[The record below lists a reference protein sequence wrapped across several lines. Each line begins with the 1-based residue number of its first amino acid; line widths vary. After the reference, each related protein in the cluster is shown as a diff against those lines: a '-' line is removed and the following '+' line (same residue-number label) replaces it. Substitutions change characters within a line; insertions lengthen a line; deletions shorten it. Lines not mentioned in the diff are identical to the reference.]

1 MSTVTEVS
9 PPTPAPTQP
18 SPMARFHALPAWL
31 RYMVYAAIGIFVL
44 AAVESLESGGVGR
57 LTSAAAA
64 SAMLRWS
71 IPILLAGL
79 GGLFAERAGV
89 VNIGLEG
96 MMMLGTWFGAWGT
109 LEFGP
114 WVGMLIGLLGGAV
127 GGLLHAIATVSFGVD
142 HIISGVAIN
151 ILALPAARFLS
162 TEVFD
167 NPTQSPDVDGLGHFT
182 MPVLAGGGF
191 FGADTPNALRDIENR
206 DIFFISDLAAF
217 ARGLISG
224 LSLFTLIALALVP
237 VSAWVLWKT
246 RFGLRLRIAGENPYA
261 GESLGVNIYLQKY
274 VGVIIS
280 GALAGLVGEARD
292 QGGGM
297 QGQRRVVQVRDEQPH
312 GEDGEGHAR
321 EDRERR
327 HGLVGAHRPEH
338 DEAVDVQPHERA
350 EGDLLD
356 GVAQPLPQQ
365 PRRVLHA
372 RLHRGEDGDGE
383 RHAGDGEGGAGD
395 GGEQGPGALG
405 VRRHQRRRGGLR
417 HQVAERQR
425 IPESAEGIGGRLF
438 EKRFEKVRNPREHF
452 LVLRIRLGV
461 FRAELA
467 YLAAVEF
474 LVAAHHQVSA
484 VEERREG

>member
-1 MSTVTEVS
+1 VNELL
-9 PPTPAPTQP
+9 QIL
-18 SPMARFHALPAWL
+18 ALA
-31 RYMVYAAIGIFVL
+31 L
-44 AAVESLESGGVGR
+44 AAMVPITLASLGEV
-57 LTSAAAA
+57 LT
-64 SAMLRWS
+64 
-71 IPILLAGL
+71 
-79 GGLFAERAGV
+79 ERAGV

-274 VGVIIS
+274 VGVIMS
-280 GALAGLVGEARD
+280 GALAGLAGAFIAMELAGFFQENQT
-292 QGGGM
+292 QGRGFI
-297 QGQRRVVQVRDEQPH
+297 
-312 GEDGEGHAR
+312 
-321 EDRERR
+321 
-327 HGLVGAHRPEH
+327 GLAALIFGNWRPYGVLY
-338 DEAVDVQPHERA
+338 AALLFGYPF
-350 EGDLLD
+350 GISLLD
-356 GVAQPLPQQ
+356 LDGQST
-365 PRRVLHA
+365 HA
-372 RLHRGEDGDGE
+372 L
-383 RHAGDGEGGAGD
+383 
-395 GGEQGPGALG
+395 L
-405 VRRHQRRRGGLR
+405 
-417 HQVAERQR
+417 
-425 IPESAEGIGGRLF
+425 
-438 EKRFEKVRNPREHF
+438 
-452 LVLRIRLGV
+452 LVLAIALALV
-461 FRAELA
+461 AVWAFRRNKRSDTI
-467 YLAAVEF
+467 LAASLAVGMVIWYLLSDTAPDWLPNTMPYAIVLLT
-474 LVAAHHQVSA
+474 LVFASQRLRPPAADGLPYRKGEH
-484 VEERREG
+484 